1 MTDQKLRTNLTVPS
15 SAPEVSEQQIEAA
28 RYAVLRRLS
37 PCLRH
42 NLVRPL
48 QPIGLIYGVMS
59 HKLSAD
65 EPDLPTLRTQVEK
78 INDFAKSALSECHYV
93 GSWLAPEAGALT
105 ELGEGVKECVSLL
118 ATMLHFCGFRLE
130 NEVAE
135 MPVQLQ
141 RDALRMVL
149 IAALLELTDSL
160 SEPATIAI
168 SATVLKKDVAVF
180 LQVSDRRE
188 GSVERY
194 DDGYRKLVWS
204 DVQALAA
211 EEDVK
216 LSREESQV
224 TLRFAIEHLSPV

>member
-1 MTDQKLRTNLTVPS
+1 
-15 SAPEVSEQQIEAA
+15 
-28 RYAVLRRLS
+28 
-37 PCLRH
+37 
-42 NLVRPL
+42 
-48 QPIGLIYGVMS
+48 
-59 HKLSAD
+59 
-65 EPDLPTLRTQVEK
+65 
-78 INDFAKSALSECHYV
+78 
-93 GSWLAPEAGALT
+93 
-105 ELGEGVKECVSLL
+105 
-118 ATMLHFCGFRLE
+118 
-130 NEVAE
+130 
-135 MPVQLQ
+135 
-141 RDALRMVL
+141 MVL

-160 SEPATIAI
+160 TEPATIAI

-216 LSREESQV
+216 LSREEGQV